1 MREVA
6 VLTTVFTHVYADK
19 YVKSN
24 ARDII
29 SREHPLSEDI
39 INILKTQ
46 KGYVDSKYIQDK
58 LDKHNAHV
66 NMTLK
71 KMRDKGKVD
80 FQYVKSK
87 RSDRT
92 LIVYKLLTP
101 KSLKPELP
109 EPETPEPA
117 ETIKTK

>member
-1 MREVA
+1 MVTIE
-6 VLTTVFTHVYADK
+6 THVYGDK

-24 ARDII
+24 IRDII

-39 INILKTQ
+39 INILKEQ
-46 KGYVDSKYIQDK
+46 KGYVDSKFIQNK

-92 LIVYKLLTP
+92 LIVYKLLEP
-101 KSLKPELP
+101 KEAI
-109 EPETPEPA
+109 ET
-117 ETIKTK
+117 K

>member
-1 MREVA
+1 MVTIE
-6 VLTTVFTHVYADK
+6 THVYGDK

-24 ARDII
+24 IRDII
-29 SREHPLSEDI
+29 SREHPLSDDI
-39 INILKTQ
+39 IKILKMQ
-46 KGYVDSKYIQDK
+46 KGYVDSKFIQNK

-101 KSLKPELP
+101 KEAI
-109 EPETPEPA
+109 ET
-117 ETIKTK
+117 K